1 MKSKKRKGSA
11 LIAAGMALILAA
23 VGLTG
28 YNLWDDMRADKA
40 VAAVTQQLSVHQT
53 AKQEEQQA
61 AIQQTPEASI
71 EPLIHELNPNM
82 EMPVETVDGWD
93 YIGTVAFPERD
104 VELAVISQWSY
115 PALKKAP
122 CRYAGSAYTDDLVLS
137 AHNYRSH
144 FACLKNMSIG
154 ERVTFTDMAGN
165 VFTYEVVEIEV
176 LAATAVEEME
186 AGDWDLTMFTCT
198 TGGKSRLT
206 VRCEEVDGMQEL

>member
-1 MKSKKRKGSA
+1 MKTKMRKGSV
-11 LIAAGMALILAA
+11 LIAAGLVLILAA
-23 VGLTG
+23 AGLTG

-40 VAAVTQQLSVHQT
+40 VAAVTQQLAVQQS
-53 AKQEEQQA
+53 AKQEEQTN
-61 AIQQTPEASI
+61 IQQSAETAA

-93 YIGTVAFPERD
+93 YIGTVAFPERG
-104 VELAVISQWSY
+104 VELAVISDWSY

-122 CRYAGSAYTDDLVLS
+122 CRYTGSAYTDDLILS

-206 VRCEEVDGMQEL
+206 VRCEEVDGWQEL